1 MIGAPQYP
9 LRFMPGGR
17 KSNRMGYLERRKH
30 ENSEKI
36 AWLLS
41 FVLIVS
47 TVFGNVNLKAMAA
60 EATTL
65 TITIEDNTGVD
76 GNYVEY
82 STNNGES
89 WTKVQSDT
97 GYTLAEA
104 NAELADDSEFKIRAV
119 RGDNI
124 QVECSDVAG
133 FTESDFGGIT
143 GENGGIFKLKEKTA
157 YSLKVSFMSN
167 NQGEG
172 GNQGNQ
178 DNFDLGGADS
188 IENGIFT
195 KTDGGTATLKVG
207 DTMYGGND
215 SSIRVPALDTT
226 IVVRLTAN
234 EGKKGVLRF
243 GGGSSLA
250 FREDM
255 ITTDGQTTTYTFT
268 LSGIGVTDLN
278 AAFVALNIDFEDTQ
292 PGGGGG
298 GPEPGGSSDAISLVI
313 EGDALNLVN
322 NGVTVEYST
331 DGGSKWI
338 SITTNTTLDPIVDSA
353 KVKVMFDSDNVM
365 VQGDIAAGGSV
376 TSGTVYDITQKQQY
390 RIQIDK
396 KVYTVV
402 WAYGYP
408 NSFGTDATVTNGK
421 VEIISAVKSGET
433 ETWSGIEP
441 TDIPGANNNNQT
453 AEGGRVAIIPGSTVT
468 VKIVPDYGYQFIEGM
483 LNGQAIAAQ
492 DEISTFTFTMP
503 NTNLHLSALFTETQD
518 VIDCTAT
525 GVTGG
530 SITGGENVIDSGNLQ
545 LSVTD
550 AGISDAEKN
559 KLKESTAA
567 SGVQVDQWLEVDL
580 MQFVEKGDTGEQ

>member
-1 MIGAPQYP
+1 MDFDYDQY
-9 LRFMPGGR
+9 
-17 KSNRMGYLERRKH
+17 H
-30 ENSEKI
+30 
-36 AWLLS
+36 
-41 FVLIVS
+41 
-47 TVFGNVNLKAMAA
+47 
-60 EATTL
+60 
-65 TITIEDNTGVD
+65 
-76 GNYVEY
+76 
-82 STNNGES
+82 
-89 WTKVQSDT
+89 
-97 GYTLAEA
+97 
-104 NAELADDSEFKIRAV
+104 
-119 RGDNI
+119 
-124 QVECSDVAG
+124 AG
-133 FTESDFGGIT
+133 S
-143 GENGGIFKLKEKTA
+143 
-157 YSLKVSFMSN
+157 
-167 NQGEG
+167 
-172 GNQGNQ
+172 
-178 DNFDLGGADS
+178 
-188 IENGIFT
+188 
-195 KTDGGTATLKVG
+195 
-207 DTMYGGND
+207 
-215 SSIRVPALDTT
+215 
-226 IVVRLTAN
+226 
-234 EGKKGVLRF
+234 
-243 GGGSSLA
+243 
-250 FREDM
+250 
-255 ITTDGQTTTYTFT
+255 
-268 LSGIGVTDLN
+268 
-278 AAFVALNIDFEDTQ
+278 
-292 PGGGGG
+292 
-298 GPEPGGSSDAISLVI
+298 
-313 EGDALNLVN
+313 
-322 NGVTVEYST
+322 
-331 DGGSKWI
+331 
-338 SITTNTTLDPIVDSA
+338 IVDSA

-530 SITGGENVIDSGNLQ
+530 SIIGGENVIDSGNLQ

-580 MQFVEKGDTGEQ
+580 MQFVEKGDTGEQWTQDLEELKAKITITLNVGTLDTNKEYVVVREHNGAYEQIPATYNSAEGTLTFESDKFSNYAVGTKVTANDIVGTINTDMNIRA

>member
-1 MIGAPQYP
+1 
-9 LRFMPGGR
+9 
-17 KSNRMGYLERRKH
+17 
-30 ENSEKI
+30 
-36 AWLLS
+36 
-41 FVLIVS
+41 
-47 TVFGNVNLKAMAA
+47 
-60 EATTL
+60 
-65 TITIEDNTGVD
+65 
-76 GNYVEY
+76 
-82 STNNGES
+82 
-89 WTKVQSDT
+89 
-97 GYTLAEA
+97 
-104 NAELADDSEFKIRAV
+104 
-119 RGDNI
+119 
-124 QVECSDVAG
+124 
-133 FTESDFGGIT
+133 
-143 GENGGIFKLKEKTA
+143 
-157 YSLKVSFMSN
+157 
-167 NQGEG
+167 
-172 GNQGNQ
+172 
-178 DNFDLGGADS
+178 
-188 IENGIFT
+188 
-195 KTDGGTATLKVG
+195 
-207 DTMYGGND
+207 MYGGND

-226 IVVRLTAN
+226 IVVQLTAN

-292 PGGGGG
+292 SGGGGG
-298 GPEPGGSSDAISLVI
+298 GSEPGGSSDAISLVI

-580 MQFVEKGDTGEQ
+580 MQFVEKGDTGEQWTQDLEELKAKITITLNVGTLDTNRNMW